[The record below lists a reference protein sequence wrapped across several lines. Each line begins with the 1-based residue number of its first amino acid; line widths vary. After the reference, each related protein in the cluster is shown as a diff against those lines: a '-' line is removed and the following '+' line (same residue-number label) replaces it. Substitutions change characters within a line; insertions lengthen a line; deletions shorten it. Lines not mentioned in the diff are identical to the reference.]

1 MGILELDFGICA
13 DSGHDEDGHPEIG
26 LDHYGPVGEASGAKG
41 AHVHPFGFDS
51 RPLDPDAT
59 ADSAP
64 KTGCSALVIND
75 GDRMNM
81 MPLEDPRV
89 VKKLPKQRKGGSR
102 QYCADGN
109 YGLFEGLDPAGK
121 VREGSYIA
129 SVKYE
134 AGDSATKA
142 HVFRMDK
149 RTKGK
154 EQISLLHGEGH
165 GLTIAATGK
174 KPASLRNTKG
184 NAGFTTDDDGNT
196 ISGKTKVIG
205 ALTVGP
211 PGAAQ
216 GVVSHPQFAAMM
228 QQLLT
233 IVASIVG
240 TGGTA
245 GAPAAALAGQLAAMQ
260 TKLLK
265 GT

>member
-1 MGILELDFGICA
+1 MGTLEFDFGVCA
-13 DSGHDEDGHPEIG
+13 DSGHDEDGVPEIG
-26 LDHYGPVGEASGAKG
+26 LDHYGPIGKASGAKG
-41 AHVHPFGFDS
+41 AHIHPFGFDS

-59 ADSAP
+59 SDGTPTS
-64 KTGCSALVIND
+64 GCAALVIND
-75 GDRMNM
+75 GDRVNM
-81 MPLEDPRV
+81 MPLDDPRV
-89 VKKLPKQRKGGSR
+89 VPKLPKLRKGGSR
-102 QYCADGN
+102 QYCADGG
-109 YGLFEGLDPAGK
+109 YALFEGLDPAKK

-129 SVKYE
+129 SVKYQ
-134 AGDSATKA
+134 AGDGATKA

-165 GLTIAATGK
+165 GLTLAATGK

-211 PGAAQ
+211 PAAAQ
-216 GVVSHPQFAAMM
+216 GVVSYPQFAAMM

-233 IVASIVG
+233 IVSGIVG
-240 TGGTA
+240 TSGT

>member
-1 MGILELDFGICA
+1 MGILELDFGICV
-13 DSGHDEDGHPEIG
+13 DSGHDEDGHPELG
-26 LDHYGPVGEASGAKG
+26 LDHYGPVGEAGGAKG
-41 AHVHPFGFDS
+41 THVHPFGFDS
-51 RPLDPDAT
+51 RPLDPDDAS
-59 ADSAP
+59 DGAP
-64 KTGCSALVIND
+64 KMGCGMLVMRD
-75 GDRMNM
+75 GDSMNY
-81 MPLEDPRV
+81 MPIEDPRIV
-89 VKKLPKQRKGGSR
+89 AKLPKNRKGGSR
-102 QYCADGN
+102 QYCADGG
-109 YGLFEGLDPAGK
+109 YALFEGLDPAKK

-129 SVKYE
+129 TVKYE
-134 AGDSATKA
+134 ASDGATKA

-154 EQISLLHGEGH
+154 EQLSLLHGEGH
-165 GLTIAATGK
+165 GLTLAATGK

-211 PGAAQ
+211 PPAAQ
-216 GVVSHPQFAAMM
+216 GVVMYPQFAAMM

-233 IVASIVG
+233 IVAGIVG
-240 TGGTA
+240 TTGT
-245 GAPAAALAGQLAAMQ
+245 GAPAAALQGQLAGMQ